1 MRVLITGV
9 AGFVGSHLADALLE
23 QGHAVLGVDNFITGR
38 RDNLNHLVK
47 AKAFEFVEQD
57 VTLPLD
63 VKGTLY
69 RIYHLA
75 SPCSTAA
82 YTKHQIAML
91 KTNSQ
96 GTWNL
101 LELAEKTQARFL
113 MASSSE
119 AYGDALTHPQREEYW
134 GNVNPVGLRS
144 MYDEG
149 KRFAE
154 ACTMAYHR
162 SRGVDTRI
170 VRMFHTYGPR
180 MDVLDGRVVI
190 NFIQE
195 AMANRPL
202 TVNGDGRQ
210 TRSLCYV
217 SDMIDG
223 LCAAME
229 ADFHEPINLGHPE
242 EVSILDIAKEIRSL
256 IPGCNSE
263 IVFRPMPPDDP
274 RHRCPDITRAKQFLR
289 WTPKVSRREGLA
301 RMVEFYRANGGK
313 P

>member
-1 MRVLITGV
+1 VV
-9 AGFVGSHLADALLE
+9 V
-23 QGHAVLGVDNFITGR
+23 GVDNLSTGR
-38 RDNLNHLVK
+38 QENLAHLRDN
-47 AKAFEFVEQD
+47 KAFEFIDHD
-57 VTLPLD
+57 VINPLEVSGAID
-63 VKGTLY
+63 

-82 YTKHQIAML
+82 YVKRQIAML

-101 LELAEKTQARFL
+101 LELAEKKGARFQ

-119 AYGDALTHPQREEYW
+119 AYGDALTHPQREDYW

-162 SRGVDTRI
+162 SHGVDTRI
-170 VRMFHTYGPR
+170 VRIFHTYGPR

-195 AMANRPL
+195 ALANRPL
-202 TVNGDGRQ
+202 CVYGDGRQ

-217 SDMIDG
+217 SDLVEGMQ
-223 LCAAME
+223 LAME
-229 ADFHEPINLGHPE
+229 SDFPEPINLGHPE
-242 EVSILDIAKEIRSL
+242 EVSILKIANEIIELVPNCSSK
-256 IPGCNSE
+256 IN
-263 IVFRPMPPDDP
+263 FQPMSPDDP

-289 WTPKVSRREGLA
+289 WSPKVSRKEGLGK
-301 RMVEFYRANGGK
+301 MIEFYSKVRSH
-313 P
+313 